1 MNGGKRRDG
10 FIMSETPIPPQDPNA
25 APPPAS
31 PPIDYVAPGTIVTDP
46 NARTWGMLAHLACL
60 AGLLGIPFGHVL
72 GPLIIWLIKKNEIP
86 FVDDQG
92 KESLNFQIT
101 VALAAIVSLP
111 LVCTGV
117 LFLVPIVVVVL
128 GVVFGVIGAIKANQ
142 GVYYRYPWA
151 LRLIK

>member
-1 MNGGKRRDG
+1 
-10 FIMSETPIPPQDPNA
+10 MSETGPLPPSDPNA
-25 APPPAS
+25 APPATTPVSYA
-31 PPIDYVAPGTIVTDP
+31 APGTIETDP
-46 NARTWGMLAHLACL
+46 NARTWGMLSHLACL
-60 AGLLGIPFGHVL
+60 AGLIGIPFGHVL

-86 FVDDQG
+86 FVNDQG

-111 LVCTGV
+111 LICTGV
-117 LFLVPIVVVVL
+117 LFFVPIVVVVI

>member
-1 MNGGKRRDG
+1 
-10 FIMSETPIPPQDPNA
+10 MSTDPIPPQDPNA
-25 APPPAS
+25 TPATTSPLGYAAPTG
-31 PPIDYVAPGTIVTDP
+31 IETDP
-46 NARTWGMLAHLACL
+46 NARTWGLLAHLSCL

-72 GPLIIWLIKKNEIP
+72 GPLIIWLIKKNEMP

-101 VALAAIVSLP
+101 VALAAIITSP
-111 LVCTGV
+111 LVCTGF
-117 LFLVPIVVVVL
+117 LFFVPIVVVIV
-128 GVVFGVIGAIKANQ
+128 GIVFGVIGGIKANQ